1 MDLLRTKDGLE
12 KPKDK
17 ITKETFDATGTL
29 SVSVYCEKGAEQ
41 SQERLVNEAIDLVRT
56 NSGLDTEI
64 ANLGQCSGDV
74 AKTDENG
81 NTVYSK
87 ANFQLR
93 LKNGK

>member
-1 MDLLRTKDGLE
+1 ME

-17 ITKETFDATGTL
+17 ITRETFGVTGTL
-29 SVSVYCEKGAEQ
+29 PASVYCEKGAEQ

-56 NSGLDTEI
+56 NFGLDTEI

-87 ANFQLR
+87 ANFLLR